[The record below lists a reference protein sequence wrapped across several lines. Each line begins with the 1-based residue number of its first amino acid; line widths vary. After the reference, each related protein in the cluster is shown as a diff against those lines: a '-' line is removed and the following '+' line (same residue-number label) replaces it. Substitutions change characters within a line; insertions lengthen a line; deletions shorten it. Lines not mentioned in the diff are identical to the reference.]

1 MRRLPIVTTGRAPD
15 DRLPAPFLVPA
26 GVRVVVFDV
35 VGTLVEPSP
44 SVADAYRGAAARHGV
59 AMDPVEIRRRFATAW
74 RRQEAVDAAAT
85 PAFATSR
92 TREAERWRGIVAE
105 VFGNVAAADAIFADL
120 WDHFGRPEAWR
131 PIAAGREFVRAAL
144 ASGVTVALASNFDE
158 RLLSIAATLEPLV
171 WAHHVFA
178 SSEIG
183 WRKPAAQFF
192 RWIETRLGGRPEEM
206 LLVGDDPDL
215 DIAAARTAGWHVLDI
230 ATVGD
235 GARRGIPDGFRD
247 DRPAGDPPR

>member
-15 DRLPAPFLVPA
+15 DRLPAPFRVPA

-35 VGTLVEPSP
+35 VGTLVEPGP

-131 PIAAGREFVRAAL
+131 PIAAGRPTITTALPRLRSRPSARACCCVAM
-144 ASGVTVALASNFDE
+144 AS
-158 RLLSIAATLEPLV
+158 PLPCG
-171 WAHHVFA
+171 
-178 SSEIG
+178 SS
-183 WRKPAAQFF
+183 
-192 RWIETRLGGRPEEM
+192 
-206 LLVGDDPDL
+206 
-215 DIAAARTAGWHVLDI
+215 
-230 ATVGD
+230 
-235 GARRGIPDGFRD
+235 
-247 DRPAGDPPR
+247 RPASWPHR